1 MKTLSNLVENNIL
14 KFENQYATIIGLNPS
29 KGARSPV
36 LWNAAFKEFGMSMK
50 MFPLDVERRNVE
62 NVIDYLENDNLFR
75 GSAVAAPYKVVAA
88 DVLKDNLTP
97 QAKSI
102 GAINCIFRDE
112 KGKLRGTNTD
122 GEAALKCI
130 INKVG
135 SLENKNIMILGSGG
149 VAKAVCGYISS
160 KISKDSYLFLVAR
173 KNNFNKLQKEQFNI
187 TEILSFNNFQKYLH
201 QTDIVINC
209 TSVGW
214 NDQINYSP
222 IDLKG
227 LSLLP
232 KNAFVYDVI
241 YQPSKTK
248 LLNLASSIDIANEN
262 GLKMNLEQA
271 ILAFNYVMPDL
282 IKGEKE
288 NILLTKAMQNA

>member
-1 MKTLSNLVENNIL
+1 MQELFNLVENKIP
-14 KFENQYATIIGLNPS
+14 KFENQYVTIIGLNPS

-36 LWNAAFKEFGMSMK
+36 LWNAAFKQFGIAMK
-50 MFPLDVERRNVE
+50 MFPLDVERENVE
-62 NVIDYLENDNLFR
+62 NLIYYLENDNLFR

-135 SLENKNIMILGSGG
+135 PIDNKNILILGSGG

-160 KISKDSYLFLVAR
+160 NISEKSNLFLVSR
-173 KNNFNKLQKEQFNI
+173 SNNFKKLEKERLNI
-187 TEILSFNNFQKYLH
+187 TEILSFKNFQKYLH

-214 NDQINYSP
+214 NDQINDSP
-222 IDLKG
+222 IDLKE

-241 YQPSKTK
+241 YQPLKTK
-248 LLNLASSIDIANEN
+248 LLNLASSIDIDNEN
-262 GLKMNLEQA
+262 GLSMNLEQA
-271 ILAFNYVMPDL
+271 ILAFKYVMPDL
-282 IKGEKE
+282 IRDEKD
-288 NILLTKAMQNA
+288 NIELTAAMQNA